1 MNIMINNY
9 DYEST
14 VDMSLYSFGIQ
25 QTSHT

>member
-1 MNIMINNY
+1 MINNY

-14 VDMSLYSFGIQ
+14 VDTCLYSFGIQ